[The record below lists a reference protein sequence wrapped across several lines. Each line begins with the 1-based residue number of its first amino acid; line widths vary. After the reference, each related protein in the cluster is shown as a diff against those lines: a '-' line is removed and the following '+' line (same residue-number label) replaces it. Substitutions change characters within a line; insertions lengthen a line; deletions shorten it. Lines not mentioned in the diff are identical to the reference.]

1 MRLKQHI
8 TEMYLRQEEMDDCVA
23 KIKRDCKPFLKKIS
37 GGDLLWRG
45 SKIPME
51 GEFIIKVKPRKDRHP
66 KDMNFGVHEIIDDM
80 FLKHKK
86 WRARSQGVF
95 ATEYRSTAGAY
106 GTARLVFPIGNFKF
120 LYNPNITDLYQ
131 KILNLGINYSGD
143 IVPEENMDQKFKT
156 KAKVK
161 RSELEKI
168 IKGYKSTNLTK
179 SNDTEI
185 AILCKAYYLVDVSS
199 DGRLYGE
206 IERGLK
212 EIT

>member
-8 TEMYLRQEEMDDCVA
+8 TEMYLRQEEMDDCIA
-23 KIKRDCKPFLKKIS
+23 KLKKNCKPFFKKAS
-37 GGDLLWRG
+37 GGNLLWRG
-45 SKIPME
+45 SNKPME
-51 GEFIIKVKPRKDRHP
+51 GEYIIKVKTRKDRKP
-66 KDMNFGVHEIIDDM
+66 KDMNLGVHEIVDDM

-95 ATEYRSTAGAY
+95 ATEYRSTASAY
-106 GTARLVFPIGNFKF
+106 GIARLMFPIGNFKF

-143 IVPEENMDQKFKT
+143 IVPEENMDQEFKT

-161 RSELEKI
+161 RAELEKI
-168 IKGYKSTNLTK
+168 IKGYKSTNLSQNK
-179 SNDTEI
+179 DTEI
-185 AILCKAYYLVDVSS
+185 AILCKAYYLVDVS

-206 IERGLK
+206 IERLFD
-212 EIT
+212 EMT